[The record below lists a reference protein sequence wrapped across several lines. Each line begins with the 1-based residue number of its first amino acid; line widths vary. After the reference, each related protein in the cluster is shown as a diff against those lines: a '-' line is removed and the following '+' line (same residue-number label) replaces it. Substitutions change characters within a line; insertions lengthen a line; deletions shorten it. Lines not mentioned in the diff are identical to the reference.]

1 VKPRFKNET
10 IEHEARVAMRK
21 ATRKMTIGRKG
32 IRVLFAVYC
41 GLHTS
46 MPIRRNLCA
55 DTVILRGGE
64 RGYDSSD
71 SEWLVALIR
80 RGETD
85 VGYGSRFALLEWTRN
100 ALAYSWGIGLLTWVT
115 NAFTGFRL
123 TDEATSGVTISR
135 RLGEITRLSP
145 SGALVFI
152 EEHRYDQRRLVL
164 DALGL

>member
-1 VKPRFKNET
+1 
-10 IEHEARVAMRK
+10 
-21 ATRKMTIGRKG
+21 
-32 IRVLFAVYC
+32 
-41 GLHTS
+41 
-46 MPIRRNLCA
+46 
-55 DTVILRGGE
+55 
-64 RGYDSSD
+64 
-71 SEWLVALIR
+71 
-80 RGETD
+80 
-85 VGYGSRFALLEWTRN
+85 LLEWTRN